1 MKIKK
6 TEKNEIVQINEDF
19 YLELKKGRFYE
30 LDGDD
35 SLISIYNYKPKNE
48 IEEFSNKWANVKIF
62 FSTEFP
68 EGHGPKDIDIT
79 SLVNG
84 FYEENNTKFEKKY
97 IGQLIATVGESKKIV
112 KVLIDNNNI
121 KTGYCSHKS
130 VIDNVPILN
139 RQLVVTLVGYILT
152 RKGIYIAETDYNYT
166 FGMPDVIEELMDEIL
181 LSISAFDAKD
191 KIKTVENELKN
202 IPSTKNETEELKN
215 RIEDLK
221 IKWVKECEDIKEK
234 KKQELEK
241 YTKDTRKKYGDMI
254 VKIQENIE
262 KEIVELEIK
271 KKEKETKLKAQEKEL
286 ENLGVFKF
294 RTKEELKKNIA
305 SDRLKIDDFE
315 KIIRQKEE
323 EKKNLKQKLEKECED
338 EIYLYEKDLSNKYQL
353 PVKPKELLT
362 ASDFALTRTQKEN
375 ELVKEK
381 IIEWMIKI
389 ARPVT
394 VTDLVVVLDNEITNQ
409 KISALL
415 NQLVNENKV
424 DKILDGKKTYFIIK

>member
-1 MKIKK
+1 
-6 TEKNEIVQINEDF
+6 
-19 YLELKKGRFYE
+19 
-30 LDGDD
+30 
-35 SLISIYNYKPKNE
+35 
-48 IEEFSNKWANVKIF
+48 
-62 FSTEFP
+62 
-68 EGHGPKDIDIT
+68 
-79 SLVNG
+79 
-84 FYEENNTKFEKKY
+84 
-97 IGQLIATVGESKKIV
+97 
-112 KVLIDNNNI
+112 
-121 KTGYCSHKS
+121 
-130 VIDNVPILN
+130 
-139 RQLVVTLVGYILT
+139 
-152 RKGIYIAETDYNYT
+152 
-166 FGMPDVIEELMDEIL
+166 MPDVIEELMDEIL
-181 LSISAFDAKD
+181 LSISVFDAKD

-234 KKQELEK
+234 KKKELEK

-262 KEIVELEIK
+262 KEIVELEIN

-294 RTKEELKKNIA
+294 RMKEELKKNIA

-424 DKILDGKKTYFIIK
+424 DKILDGKKLIL